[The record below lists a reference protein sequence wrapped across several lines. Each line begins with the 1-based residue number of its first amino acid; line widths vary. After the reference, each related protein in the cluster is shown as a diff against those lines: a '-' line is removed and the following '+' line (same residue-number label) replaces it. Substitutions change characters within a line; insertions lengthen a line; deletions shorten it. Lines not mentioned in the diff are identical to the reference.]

1 MWKDLFLSK
10 LMTSCDFSKC
20 KDLACDMCRQLDTHD
35 SPFIV
40 QGSVPADTDRVS
52 SVSRRLCTLFR
63 LAPKM
68 THKPPL
74 ERAMGISLRA
84 TL

>member
-1 MWKDLFLSK
+1 MKFRASLVMNSP
-10 LMTSCDFSKC
+10 LMCSLSCDLSKC

-52 SVSRRLCTLFR
+52 SVSRRLC
-63 LAPKM
+63 
-68 THKPPL
+68 HPPQARP
-74 ERAMGISLRA
+74 ENDS
-84 TL
+84 